1 MRYGAGNYDSGRR
14 YDEPEAL
21 TRPKKMAFFAL
32 ELRTL
37 NDEQL
42 RTLANQH
49 SAAMDG
55 NANFPDPDPT
65 KVVFDAVKDEYSDL
79 LDEIAQM
86 EADLAAKRTEKDVKR
101 KEVEAGMDKR
111 ASYAQ
116 RKVNG
121 DKAKMQT
128 TVLPLQA
135 DAVPT
140 TSMPQPGNAVAT
152 TGDHEGEVD
161 LGCNAVPRAKVY
173 FWRRRTHGGGQPPG
187 PWVDLPPSGRSSVTA
202 TGLDSGAEYAFSVR
216 VLGPNDLM
224 SPWSDECTARAK

>member
-1 MRYGAGNYDSGRR
+1 M
-14 YDEPEAL
+14 AL
-21 TRPKKMAFFAL
+21 FAL
-32 ELRTL
+32 ELRSL
-37 NDEQL
+37 SDNQL
-42 RTLANQH
+42 RTLANDH
-49 SAAMDG
+49 STAMDG

-65 KVVFDAVKDEYSDL
+65 KAVFDGVKNEYSGL
-79 LDEIAQM
+79 LDEVAQM
-86 EADLAAKRTEKDVKR
+86 EAALAAKRTEKDKKR
-101 KEVEAGMDKR
+101 KELETAIDKR

-116 RKVNG
+116 RKVDG

-173 FWRRRTHGGGQPPG
+173 FWRRRTHAAGQPPG